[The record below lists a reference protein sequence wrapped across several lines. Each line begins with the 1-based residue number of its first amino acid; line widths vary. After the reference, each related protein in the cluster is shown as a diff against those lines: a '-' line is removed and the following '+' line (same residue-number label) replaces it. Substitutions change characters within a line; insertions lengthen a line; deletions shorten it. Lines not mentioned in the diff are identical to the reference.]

1 MQVALGGRVA
11 VVTGAGGGI
20 GEAIA
25 RRLALSGA
33 RVAVTDVVEA
43 RARAVAETLPG
54 AEAWQLDAGDW
65 DAIGTVA
72 SAVADRMGAPTILV
86 NNAGISRIAPST
98 ELGRD
103 DWSRV
108 LDVNLTG
115 TFRCTQAFVPG
126 MLAAGGGAVVSIAS
140 INGLL
145 GMPGR
150 AAYNATKAGVI
161 ALTKVFA
168 AEWAAQ
174 GVRVN
179 AVAPGYVWTAMIEKA
194 VASGVYGGADILDK
208 VPARRYATPEDIAAA
223 VLYLVSDGA
232 AFVHGET
239 LVVDGGYSSY
249 GAPSATAH
257 PVRDRLAL

>member
-1 MQVALGGRVA
+1 MEVDLSGRVA
-11 VVTGAGGGI
+11 VVTGAGQGI
-20 GEAIA
+20 GAAIA
-25 RRLALSGA
+25 RRLAGSGA
-33 RVAVTDVVEA
+33 RVAVTDVLEE
-43 RARAVAETLPG
+43 RARALAAELPD
-54 AEAWQLDAGDW
+54 AEAWALDAGDW

-72 SAVADRMGAPTILV
+72 AAITQRMGAPTILV
-86 NNAGISRIAPST
+86 NNAGITRIAPST
-98 ELGRD
+98 ELSRA
-103 DWSRV
+103 DWERV

-126 MLAAGGGAVVSIAS
+126 MLAAGGGAVVSITS

-150 AAYNATKAGVI
+150 AAYNATKAGVM

-179 AVAPGYVWTAMIEKA
+179 AVAPGYVWTEMIEKA

-208 VPARRYATPEDIAAA
+208 VPARRYASPEDIADA

-232 AFVHGET
+232 AYVHGQT

-249 GAPSATAH
+249 GAPSPTAH
-257 PVRDRLAL
+257 RVTDRLAL